1 MPFDIPFSLIAE
13 LVDADG
19 ERIYGAVDAPSWVA
33 PVAGIA
39 AIGTALLPVLL
50 APGEQ
55 AFNQQQGIEEEV
67 AQNFGKGRGTNR
79 PKK

>member
-1 MPFDIPFSLIAE
+1 MPPASTLPLDSCSLGFARSAP
-13 LVDADG
+13 LSCDSSLLA
-19 ERIYGAVDAPSWVA
+19 GAN
-33 PVAGIA
+33 AGVISFV
-39 AIGTALLPVLL
+39 LLRCARLL

>member
-1 MPFDIPFSLIAE
+1 MPSAARPAVAPRASTPTALAMPFDIPFSLIAE

-39 AIGTALLPVLL
+39 AIGTALLPV
-50 APGEQ
+50 
-55 AFNQQQGIEEEV
+55 
-67 AQNFGKGRGTNR
+67 
-79 PKK
+79 

>member
-1 MPFDIPFSLIAE
+1 MIATLACASSSYVMPSAARPAVAPRASTPTALAMPFDIPFSLIAE

-39 AIGTALLPVLL
+39 AIGTALLPV
-50 APGEQ
+50 
-55 AFNQQQGIEEEV
+55 
-67 AQNFGKGRGTNR
+67 
-79 PKK
+79 